1 MEILRAAPMLGV
13 LASLVSSLA
22 LYDKFALALYNKSGM
37 YAFVIVTLLVYS
49 GIMLF
54 SYERK
59 LKY

>member
-1 MEILRAAPMLGV
+1 MLGV

-49 GIMLF
+49 GLMLC

-59 LKY
+59 LKYQW